1 MNARYLPASDYLQL
15 KSATHLLL
23 KQAGG
28 GRLAAGEI
36 TRGSES
42 RFSEAASASFP
53 ERFLALDQVADL
65 EAHTGVPMVT
75 RTLAGLA
82 GHDLVTRVGGPKP
95 EAALHHHLIA
105 IVAETGDVTRCLGTL
120 MSEGRLSSPTARMDL
135 LREIDQAHG
144 ALAALAALVRQV
156 P

>member
-82 GHDLVTRVGGPKP
+82 GHDLVNRAAAHKP
-95 EAALHHHLIA
+95 ETALHHHLIA

-120 MSEGRLSSPTARMDL
+120 MSAGRLGSSADRVILM
-135 LREIDQAHG
+135 REITEAQG
-144 ALAALAALVRQV
+144 ALAGLLELVRRV
-156 P
+156 G